1 MLLFMLMLL
10 LFGLA
15 YNIKYPDVVRGEIKL
30 STEIPPIPIINN
42 TSGYVQ
48 QLFIK
53 NNDTIKVG
61 AILAIIDNI
70 ANSHDIFAIDSLLQ
84 LSDSLFL
91 VALAALD
98 SSLFL
103 GDIHPEY
110 NQLMASYNNYKTI
123 NKAKNRS
130 VPQQLLRGQIS
141 EQAKQDVSYEK
152 QIMLQRKDLNN
163 TKMRVENTYK
173 MLQSGIVS
181 KLEYERV
188 QAEYL
193 QKQQGLESALL
204 SRQSNQQRKLELGNQ
219 ITIKNYDNTNE
230 VEAAF
235 LKLNESKSVLQS
247 RIDWWRK
254 TYTLVAPMAGTVNM
268 TEIWAANQ
276 YVKQGESNMTII
288 PPSNA
293 IVATMYLP
301 KSGSANVK
309 TNQAVQIK
317 LNNFPEVDYGY
328 LNGTVN
334 SISQLPDAKG
344 NYSIK
349 VKLTNGI
356 TTSTKTTLPYA
367 PLQDGTAEV
376 ITDKKSVL
384 ERILN
389 KTKML
394 L

>member
-1 MLLFMLMLL
+1 
-10 LFGLA
+10 
-15 YNIKYPDVVRGEIKL
+15 
-30 STEIPPIPIINN
+30 
-42 TSGYVQ
+42 
-48 QLFIK
+48 
-53 NNDTIKVG
+53 
-61 AILAIIDNI
+61 
-70 ANSHDIFAIDSLLQ
+70 
-84 LSDSLFL
+84 
-91 VALAALD
+91 
-98 SSLFL
+98 
-103 GDIHPEY
+103 
-110 NQLMASYNNYKTI
+110 MASYNNYKTI